1 MPYDD
6 SQIQQMNAADVDIG
20 KSQDTNK
27 RYAYG
32 RLMPIGVE
40 YKKWSTDTEAAK
52 TITYAEYLKLKSNEG
67 GQRIILTLDGTV
79 FSPRVKYPYRRIE
92 TRGFQMW
99 KDVVYPSIMEV
110 VGKGDDSLKE
120 FIARAKT
127 GNWFVEAELVP
138 TGRSYDYTDAAT
150 GEVKSRKQDTFKFLR
165 MTESFEEAK
174 KWYHD
179 RYGDSIVEP
188 ESVMPD
194 NAIDAAKSTW
204 SFVKGDLSK
213 FESFIRNSDETKD
226 WADGLLVMAKEGR
239 L

>member
-6 SQIQQMNAADVDIG
+6 SEVKEMSPADAEVG

-32 RLMPIGVE
+32 RLLPLGVE
-40 YKKWSTDTEAAK
+40 YKKWSTETEAAK
-52 TITYAEYLKLKSNEG
+52 TITYEQYLKLKPSEG
-67 GQRIILTLDGTV
+67 GQRVIFTLDGTV
-79 FSPRVKYPYRRIE
+79 FSTRVKYPYRRNE

-99 KDVVYPSIMEV
+99 KDVVYPSILEV
-110 VGKGDDSLKE
+110 IGKGDDSFKE

-138 TGRSYDYTDAAT
+138 TGRSYDYTDQAT
-150 GEVKSRKQDTFKFLR
+150 GEVKTRKQDTFKFLR
-165 MTESFEEAK
+165 MTDKFDEAR

-179 RYGDSIVEP
+179 RFGDTDIEP

-194 NAIDAAKSTW
+194 SAIDAAKSTW
-204 SFVKGDLSK
+204 SFVKGDLAK

-226 WADGLLVMAKEGR
+226 YADGLLVMAKDGR

>member
-6 SQIQQMNAADVDIG
+6 SQIQEMNAADAEIG
-20 KSQDTNK
+20 KGQDTNK

-32 RLMPIGVE
+32 RLLPLGVE

-52 TITYAEYLKLKSNEG
+52 TITYNEYLKLKPSEG
-67 GQRIILTLDGTV
+67 GQRIIFTLDGAV
-79 FSPRVKYPYRRIE
+79 FSSRIKYPYRRTE

-99 KDVVYPSIMEV
+99 KEVVYPSILEV
-110 VGKGDDSLKE
+110 IGKGDDSLKE

-138 TGRSYDYTDAAT
+138 TGRSYEYTNPET
-150 GEVKSRKQDTFKFLR
+150 GEVKTRKQDTFKFLR
-165 MTESFEEAK
+165 MTDKLDEAK
-174 KWYHD
+174 QWYHD
-179 RYGDSIVEP
+179 RFGDTDIDP

-204 SFVKGDLSK
+204 GFVKGDLAK

-226 WADGLLVMAKEGR
+226 YADGLLVMAKDGR